1 MYDYRGDFIIAC
13 TFFIVIYK
21 VDGTRTRDNIFVYTC
36 REVLQSEYFS
46 YFS

>member
-1 MYDYRGDFIIAC
+1 MFNYYGDFIIAF
-13 TFFIVIYK
+13 TFFIIIHK
-21 VDGTRTRDNIFVYTC
+21 VNDTRARDNIFVHTC